1 MNIMNKGYSL
11 LLVGFLATVFS
22 TASFAAGESSLPSD
36 LQDLKSD
43 VLSLNRDITQLESEL
58 LFPSS
63 STTILVGV
71 NAGSK
76 LRLVDVKLQY

>member
-58 LFPSS
+58 LFQVTFCSAIS
-63 STTILVGV
+63 NINTC
-71 NAGSK
+71 
-76 LRLVDVKLQY
+76 